1 MYEDIFEQI
10 HREAVKRNLKESTV
24 AAYCRS
30 VDYFL
35 RTVNKDISALT
46 TDDVDAFLTE
56 KRLGGL
62 APQTY
67 NHYHASIRFFYKRIL
82 KMNWDDEDIPR
93 MKLDRSLPTVLSI
106 IIPAVTGA
114 APCARNFRRKS
125 GWTHAG
131 KMCWTL
137 RTSMWFSLSRRN

>member
-67 NHYHASIRFFYKRIL
+67 NHNHASIRFFYKA
-82 KMNWDDEDIPR
+82 EQQ
-93 MKLDRSLPTVLSI
+93 STTSI
-106 IIPAVTGA
+106 GA
-114 APCARNFRRKS
+114 SAPHGC
-125 GWTHAG
+125 G
-131 KMCWTL
+131 
-137 RTSMWFSLSRRN
+137 